1 MPMEKVS
8 FEFPDPDRDTSKD
21 IKMKDDGSAEIVI
34 EGRRDPFEN
43 VPNKDDKPAS
53 KAKAKDE
60 DDDIDIEVIDD
71 TPKKDRGKK
80 PSTPPDD
87 LTDEE
92 LESYSEKVKK
102 RLGQMKKVWHDERRA
117 KEAALREQSEAVRV
131 AQQLLEEN
139 KKLKEAY
146 STGEKTYIEVAQ
158 GAAES
163 QLQLAKR
170 SYKEALDSGD
180 SDAIADAQVALNEAT
195 YKAQQAKNFKPTTL
209 QVEENEVQIPQ
220 TTAKEQQRVDPTTQK
235 WLDKNTW
242 YGADE
247 EMTALALAV
256 HSKLEN
262 SFGKQYV
269 GSEEYFKRIDETMRK
284 RFPETF
290 SDEVEVQ
297 TQTGGDKPSQRTE
310 VKSASVVA
318 PATRSTASKRIVL
331 KASQVALAK
340 KLGLTPEQ
348 YASAQLKLES

>member
-1 MPMEKVS
+1 MPN
-8 FEFPDPDRDTSKD
+8 FEQDEFKFPDEVDDDKEVTNL
-21 IKMKDDGSAEIVI
+21 DDGGKVD
-34 EGRRDPFEN
+34 G
-43 VPNKDDKPAS
+43 DDKGF
-53 KAKAKDE
+53 
-60 DDDIDIEVIDD
+60 DIEVQDD
-71 TPKKDRGKK
+71 TPEQDRNAVPLDKE
-80 PSTPPDD
+80 TV
-87 LTDEE
+87 EE
-92 LESYSEKVKK
+92 LEKDDLKDYSKKVKQ
-102 RLGQMKKVWHDERRA
+102 RIDQMKKVWHDERRA
-117 KEAALREQSEAVRV
+117 KEAALREQQEAVRV

-163 QLQLAKR
+163 GLQLAKR
-170 SYKEALDSGD
+170 NYKEALDSGD

-209 QVEENEVQIPQ
+209 QVEEKDVQIPQ
-220 TTAKEQQRVDPTTQK
+220 STYKEQPKVEPTTQK

-269 GSEEYFKRIDETMRK
+269 GSEEYFKRIDDTMRK
-284 RFPETF
+284 RYPENF
-290 SDEVEVQ
+290 SDEVEVE
-297 TQTGGDKPSQRTE
+297 TQTRGGKPSQRTE
-310 VKSASVVA
+310 AKSAPVVA

-340 KLGLTPEQ
+340 KLGLSPEQ
-348 YASAQLKLES
+348 YARELQKLEG